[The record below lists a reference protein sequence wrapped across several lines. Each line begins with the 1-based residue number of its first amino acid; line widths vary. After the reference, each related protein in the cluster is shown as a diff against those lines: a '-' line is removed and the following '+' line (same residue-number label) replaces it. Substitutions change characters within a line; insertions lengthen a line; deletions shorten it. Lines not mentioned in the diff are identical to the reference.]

1 MGADLIG
8 HNGSTAGPVLQW
20 ARYLLQDVLF
30 WGPHFDYCFILNI
43 WPEPKKTLP
52 LILISLLLILLVRR
66 RYDASVAH
74 LFYFSGSLQNT
85 VQNVKCRWILMTWS
99 RKSKTLSSIRSASG
113 LFFSCCHHSCVNL
126 HVPNS
131 CSLCA
136 RPFSSGDEFLL
147 TDLRLFCRQCH
158 EQELDHHGNGV
169 RNGVRLWE
177 RKRVATRESS

>member
-1 MGADLIG
+1 MFFFGVRTSIIVLYW
-8 HNGSTAGPVLQW
+8 TYGPNQ
-20 ARYLLQDVLF
+20 
-30 WGPHFDYCFILNI
+30 
-43 WPEPKKTLP
+43 KKTLP
-52 LILISLLLILLVRR
+52 LILILLLLILLVRR

-177 RKRVATRESS
+177 KKRVARAARQHWELLVIHIRSR

>member
-8 HNGSTAGPVLQW
+8 HNGPRCNGLDIYYKMFFFGVRTSIIVLYWTYGPNQK
-20 ARYLLQDVLF
+20 Q
-30 WGPHFDYCFILNI
+30 
-43 WPEPKKTLP
+43 TLP
-52 LILISLLLILLVRR
+52 LILISLLLLA
-66 RYDASVAH
+66 DASVAH

-99 RKSKTLSSIRSASG
+99 KKSKTLSSIRSALGS
-113 LFFSCCHHSCVNL
+113 FFSVGTSPINPP
-126 HVPNS
+126 VPSNS

-169 RNGVRLWE
+169 RNGVRVWE
-177 RKRVATRESS
+177 REEQLGNIENY